1 MAKQGCRNDR
11 TGWVSGAFCDNPE
24 ADNHVTLARSQPRLP
39 ILGLH
44 YFFIVIWQCIFASTN
59 NSCAAS
65 EHELRDEFSSTQR
78 TRHWIEKCSVQR
90 NVTINRTARLRMYN
104 SILLPWSTSPSQP
117 EALYRAACLVRT
129 QGTVFILPP
138 GRDALIQAFE
148 APPRPKTRCSSGAV
162 ALCKHFERGGASSE
176 HGKAH
181 PYWPLPIGSNDNKSR
196 LATETLNKMLDD
208 LAWRNVMLL
217 HPGVAV
223 YEIRN
228 SRGYG
233 MRWTLELENE
243 IGSLRAQKVQD
254 QTLIQ
259 SSNLASTVAELEP
272 TIKEIYFRGFLEP
285 IIGMGSELPG
295 QNNKG

>member
-1 MAKQGCRNDR
+1 
-11 TGWVSGAFCDNPE
+11 
-24 ADNHVTLARSQPRLP
+24 
-39 ILGLH
+39 
-44 YFFIVIWQCIFASTN
+44 
-59 NSCAAS
+59 
-65 EHELRDEFSSTQR
+65 
-78 TRHWIEKCSVQR
+78 
-90 NVTINRTARLRMYN
+90 
-104 SILLPWSTSPSQP
+104 
-117 EALYRAACLVRT
+117 
-129 QGTVFILPP
+129 
-138 GRDALIQAFE
+138 
-148 APPRPKTRCSSGAV
+148 
-162 ALCKHFERGGASSE
+162 
-176 HGKAH
+176 
-181 PYWPLPIGSNDNKSR
+181 
-196 LATETLNKMLDD
+196 
-208 LAWRNVMLL
+208 MLL

-243 IGSLRAQKVQD
+243 IGSLGAQKVKD